1 MEPPGE
7 RTRGAGHRSAAPAS
21 RAPQL
26 GGSPPCQ
33 SHARC
38 RDHGGAVVCGLPA
51 LDDRGA
57 EMVDGTGTPLS
68 VTRCCVR
75 QAEDTTL
82 LQRPQQLWGTSP
94 CHAGVQPSTTQRLQA
109 FRCSTLPST
118 CIAGHWG
125 RLLQTQL
132 TASRF
137 SIQPD
142 EQLCSWT
149 HMPAQWPQ
157 CSLTCT
163 SDLKV
168 NSMLEHHSQ
177 LHTTFGKSS

>member
-94 CHAGVQPSTTQRLQA
+94 CHAGRSALYDAAPAGIQMFHAAKHMHSFSTGGDFYKL
-109 FRCSTLPST
+109 
-118 CIAGHWG
+118 
-125 RLLQTQL
+125 
-132 TASRF
+132 
-137 SIQPD
+137 
-142 EQLCSWT
+142 
-149 HMPAQWPQ
+149 
-157 CSLTCT
+157 
-163 SDLKV
+163 
-168 NSMLEHHSQ
+168 N
-177 LHTTFGKSS
+177 